1 MIKDLKALLS
11 KPTVQSILEREIY
24 ECKVNL
30 LQAHSNLEYSTAMVS
45 YYKQKLL
52 RLEATK
58 P

>member
-1 MIKDLKALLS
+1 MINYLKALLS
-11 KPTVQSILEREIY
+11 KPTIQSILEKEVY

-30 LQAHSNLEYSTAMVS
+30 LQAHSNLEYSTAMVT

-52 RLEATK
+52 RLETTK